1 MVLGDTLEEKVS
13 GCSVRQKNEHTNL
26 PYKADATEDTEK
38 LVGGSKNTAE
48 PDCLL
53 GTRLSFLGKRTRI
66 VARRSLHALLGSLSS
81 PPP

>member
-38 LVGGSKNTAE
+38 LDDQRTQPSLTAF
-48 PDCLL
+48 L
-53 GTRLSFLGKRTRI
+53 GQGFPFLGKEHE
-66 VARRSLHALLGSLSS
+66 L
-81 PPP
+81 